1 MFEDLVGGEAMVL
14 YVNDVVGTWE
24 DKSNVLW
31 SVILKFYNVCEE
43 MHLLWEGNGDLVCF
57 GLSRAAARRQ
67 RVLSLSLSLSPVRSD
82 SQKE

>member
-31 SVILKFYNVCEE
+31 SVILKFYNVCVKKCICCGKE
-43 MHLLWEGNGDLVCF
+43 MEIWFVSVFPGPRHAGSGF
-57 GLSRAAARRQ
+57 
-67 RVLSLSLSLSPVRSD
+67 
-82 SQKE
+82 